1 MGSQATATPVKALL
15 QPFTLGD
22 LPLPNR
28 MVLPPLTRGRATA
41 DHIPTPLMGTYYAQ
55 RASAGLLI
63 SEGTFV
69 SPAAIGWPNA
79 PEVYS
84 PEAVAAWRGVT
95 GAVAA
100 AGGRI
105 FCQLWHTGR
114 ASHSSFRADGSRG
127 VAPSAVAIRDD
138 GGIHLPGGG
147 KAPHEVPHAMTVD
160 EIRATV
166 DDYVVAAKNAIAA
179 GFDGVEIHSANGYLL
194 DSFLQTG
201 TNRRTDEYG
210 AGSLESRFRFL
221 REVVTAVTA
230 VVPANRVGVRLSPN
244 GVFNDQGSP
253 DFREAFP
260 YFASQ
265 LDSFGLAYL
274 HVLVRF
280 EKRGGGAV
288 GTCVV
293 SEPRVAACVPAQSGC
308 ACGGGEVDRLLFHIG
323 RRLTLP
329 FRVDPLMPV
338 FCFCGFFSLPGASA
352 VHSARWLW
360 SSCLSPAQDGL
371 AFGFHKLGEP
381 LTLKDFRAVFK
392 GPLMANCGYT
402 AESGEAAIVSGAADL
417 VSYGRAW
424 ISNPDL
430 PRRFADGL
438 PLNADA
444 SMATWYSSGAEGYT
458 TYPTVEEADAGTKA
472 EPTVEAAEGDPEGA
486 KAL

>member
-28 MVLPPLTRGRATA
+28 MVLAPLTRGRATD
-41 DHIPTPLMGTYYAQ
+41 DHIPTALMGTYYAQ

-84 PEAVAAWRGVT
+84 SEAVAAWRGVT

-138 GGIHLPGGG
+138 GGIHVPGGG
-147 KAPHEVPHAMTVD
+147 KAPHEVPHAMTVE

-166 DDYVVAAKNAIAA
+166 DDYVVAAKNALAA

-274 HVLVRF
+274 HV
-280 EKRGGGAV
+280 
-288 GTCVV
+288 
-293 SEPRVAACVPAQSGC
+293 
-308 ACGGGEVDRLLFHIG
+308 
-323 RRLTLP
+323 
-329 FRVDPLMPV
+329 M
-338 FCFCGFFSLPGASA
+338 
-352 VHSARWLW
+352 
-360 SSCLSPAQDGL
+360 DGL

-402 AESGEAAIVSGAADL
+402 AESGEAAIASGPADL
-417 VSYGRAW
+417 VSYGRPW

-444 SMATWYSSGAEGYT
+444 SMATWYSPGAEGYT
-458 TYPTVEEADAGTKA
+458 TYPTVEEADARTKA
-472 EPTVEAAEGDPEGA
+472 EPTVEAAEGDPEGV